1 MRKRDRMKN
10 LMYSKRVRRIA
21 FCALMLPLYAAPA
34 QAVDIHDIEPVTKT
48 GKLIKEYLAI
58 AGTPQFVCAVAVG
71 AASVALSP
79 VGGPIT
85 GLAAGALLMKC
96 VGS

>member
-1 MRKRDRMKN
+1 MKKRERIKT

-21 FCALMLPLYAAPA
+21 LCTLMLPLYASPA
-34 QAVDIHDIEPVTKT
+34 QAVDIADVETATRT
-48 GKLIKEYLAI
+48 GSLIKEYLAI
-58 AGTPQFVCAVAVG
+58 AGTRQFICTVAIG

-79 VGGPIT
+79 AGGPIT